1 MAKKRYYVHP
11 KTAEILDEKDPATFA
26 VEIEATEEE
35 MVELRNLF
43 MELTEEDS
51 DTFFDAFFPFQQEE
65 AMTDNEQYEQVLN
78 HIYEKIYELGTP
90 ETKQQL
96 ENMQFIKRQAGW
108 RT

>member
-1 MAKKRYYVHP
+1 MTKQRYFVHP
-11 KTAEILDEKDPATFA
+11 KTGEILDEQDPATFA
-26 VEIEATEEE
+26 FAIEATEEE

-43 MELTEEDS
+43 MELLEEES

-78 HIYEKIYELGTP
+78 HIYQKIYELGTA

-96 ENMQFIKRQAGW
+96 ENMYMIKR
-108 RT
+108 